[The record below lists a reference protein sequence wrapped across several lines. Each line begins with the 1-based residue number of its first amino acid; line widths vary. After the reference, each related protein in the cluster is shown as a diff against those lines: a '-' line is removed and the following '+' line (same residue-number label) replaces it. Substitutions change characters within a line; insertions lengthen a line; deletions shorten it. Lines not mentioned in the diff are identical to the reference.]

1 MKKLIRILSILAIIF
16 AFAATPACVDLDEVI
31 FAEVLSDNFYK
42 TQEEIISAM
51 APAYGNLRLIAH
63 RHMWHIAGYST
74 DEILYP
80 TRGRHWYDGGHFQRF
95 HEHTWTPETPHLNN
109 TWNYSFR
116 WVNQA
121 NMLILQLQQLTNID
135 PLLRDA
141 FTAELKIIRALGYWY
156 LIDNFGNVPIVDRFD
171 VEPGYSPPN
180 NANFQAGRQQVFDFI
195 EKDII
200 DNINNLA
207 VNKDRSTYGRFHKW
221 AAHALAVK
229 LYMNAEVWT
238 GTQRWDDAIAHA
250 DAIIDSELF
259 QLEPNYF
266 TNFLSENSGSGENIF
281 VVPFNETQTGG
292 GMSDMAF
299 VNFHHYQMGRVF
311 GTPRGG
317 NNGIC
322 AMPGHYRSFHEDD
335 IRRKGWMVGLQR
347 NASTGAVLLCT
358 EESAPNPLEYTV
370 DFVNIYD
377 PSDEAVYDH
386 RNALEYHGARF
397 VKYQIAYTSGNMGND
412 LAVYRYA
419 DILLLKAEAL
429 MRKNGGAATQQAVDL
444 VNEVRSRA
452 FENPGPYLYT
462 TSSLTL
468 DELLAERS
476 RELYNEGMRRNDLIR
491 FGKFVRGTWEFADRS
506 GEQDFRN
513 VYPIP
518 QNQINVNPN
527 LNQNPGY

>member
-1 MKKLIRILSILAIIF
+1 MKKIFRISSILIVMLLLGGIHSC
-16 AFAATPACVDLDEVI
+16 TDLNEVVYS
-31 FAEVLSDNFYK
+31 EVLSENFYQ
-42 TQEEIISAM
+42 TEEEIIAAL

-74 DEILYP
+74 DELVYP

-116 WVNQA
+116 WVNQS
-121 NMLILQLQQLTNID
+121 NMLILQLQKLENID
-135 PLLRDA
+135 EALREA
-141 FTAELKIIRALGYWY
+141 FIAELKIIRALGYYY

-171 VEPGYSPPN
+171 VEPGFSPPN
-180 NANFQAGRQQVFDFI
+180 NANFAAGRKAVFDFI
-195 EKDII
+195 EADLTQ
-200 DNINNLA
+200 NIEKLSTGK
-207 VNKDRSTYGRFHKW
+207 NKSTYGRFHKW

-238 GTQRWDDAIAHA
+238 GVPKWDNAIAHA
-250 DAIIDSELF
+250 DAIINSNLF
-259 QLEPNYF
+259 KLEPNYF
-266 TNFLSENSGSGENIF
+266 SNFLANNDNSSENIF

-292 GMSDMAF
+292 NMTDMAF
-299 VNFHHYQMGRVF
+299 VNFHHYQMGQVF

-322 AMPGHYRSFHEDD
+322 ALPGHYHSFHESDL
-335 IRRKGWMVGLQR
+335 RRNGWLVGLQR
-347 NASTGAVLLCT
+347 SSSTGAVLLCT
-358 EESAPNPLEYTV
+358 EESAPKPLQYTP

-377 PSDEAVYDH
+377 PSDKSVYDH

-397 VKYQIAYTSGNMGND
+397 VKYQIAYKSGNMGND

-419 DILLLKAEAL
+419 DILLLKAEAI
-429 MRKNGGAATQQAVDL
+429 MRKNNGNATQEAVNL
-444 VNEVRSRA
+444 VNQVKARA
-452 FENPGPYLYT
+452 FENPTPHLYT
-462 TSSLTL
+462 TATLTL

-476 RELYNEGMRRNDLIR
+476 RELYNEGMRRNDMIR
-491 FGKFVRGTWEFADRS
+491 FGKFVRGNFGFVNRAS
-506 GEQDFRN
+506 EQDFRN

-518 QNQINVNPN
+518 QPQRNVNPN
-527 LNQNPGY
+527 LVQNPGY